1 MSNKIERR
9 FLEIQG
15 MILDGLL
22 TLESKKNRKPI
33 VDNWKSKIGKG
44 KTCVIENG
52 SVFEKAVVTFSSVSG
67 KNLPASSGMSANL
80 NKIHKF
86 KAMGVSVICHP
97 KNPKGSNL
105 PFQCKDFYDF

>member
-1 MSNKIERR
+1 MTNKIERR
-9 FLEIQG
+9 FLEIQD

-52 SVFEKAVVTFSSVSG
+52 NVFEKAVVTFSSVSG
-67 KNLPASSGMSANL
+67 KNLPASSGMSANI

-86 KAMGVSVICHP
+86 SSAH
-97 KNPKGSNL
+97 
-105 PFQCKDFYDF
+105 

>member
-1 MSNKIERR
+1 MTNKIERR
-9 FLEIQG
+9 FLEIQD

-52 SVFEKAVVTFSSVSG
+52 NVFEKADWMNRT
-67 KNLPASSGMSANL
+67 K
-80 NKIHKF
+80 
-86 KAMGVSVICHP
+86 C
-97 KNPKGSNL
+97 
-105 PFQCKDFYDF
+105 

>member
-1 MSNKIERR
+1 MSNIIERK
-9 FLEIQG
+9 FLEIQD

-52 SVFEKAVVTFSSVSG
+52 SVFEKAVVTFRPYQA
-67 KNLPASSGMSANL
+67 KIFPPAQACL
-80 NKIHKF
+80 QI
-86 KAMGVSVICHP
+86 
-97 KNPKGSNL
+97 
-105 PFQCKDFYDF
+105 

>member
-1 MSNKIERR
+1 MTNKIERR

-44 KTCVIENG
+44 KTL
-52 SVFEKAVVTFSSVSG
+52 S
-67 KNLPASSGMSANL
+67 L
-80 NKIHKF
+80 IH
-86 KAMGVSVICHP
+86 I
-97 KNPKGSNL
+97 
-105 PFQCKDFYDF
+105 

>member
-1 MSNKIERR
+1 MRNIIERK
-9 FLEIQG
+9 FLEIQD

-22 TLESKKNRKPI
+22 SLESKKNRKPI

-67 KNLPASSGMSANL
+67 KNLPTSSGMSANI

-86 KAMGVSVICHP
+86 DCGSFCNMSSQKP
-97 KNPKGSNL
+97 QGSNL
-105 PFQCKDFYDF
+105 PFQCKNFYDF